1 MAAHAGDVQPCIS
14 TTRYLQEIYSQIRHL
29 RKNVNLCM
37 TSCRPDTTY
46 FIRGST
52 EAYADGEVL
61 NI

>member
-1 MAAHAGDVQPCIS
+1 MQAMFNPASRPLVIYRRS
-14 TTRYLQEIYSQIRHL
+14 TVKFGHL

-37 TSCRPDTTY
+37 TSCHPDTTY